1 MRALRGTSGS
11 SSWTVTDGAVEGTC
25 LAVAG
30 ARVGV
35 LLAGLRGA
43 VEAGGGV
50 AGLAGRTVSFGA
62 APASTAGG
70 DGGNAGACAA
80 GAGVFRCDRSWW
92 TPNQTSPTTATAP
105 TIKGVY
111 ESQSGGMEG
120 LEVAGPELEG
130 FVGLATEGLGAVDS
144 GAIAGRAGRV
154 GAADL

>member
-50 AGLAGRTVSFGA
+50 AGLAGGTVSFGA